1 MPEFSETFLII
12 LSEVFMESKTF
23 IQLNTLPAGY
33 NGFVMT
39 ADFRVQRKVNTHEQ
53 AKQKI
58 IR

>member
-1 MPEFSETFLII
+1 
-12 LSEVFMESKTF
+12 MENKTF

-33 NGFVMT
+33 NGFAMT
-39 ADFRVQRKVNTHEQ
+39 ADFRVQRKVNTPEQ